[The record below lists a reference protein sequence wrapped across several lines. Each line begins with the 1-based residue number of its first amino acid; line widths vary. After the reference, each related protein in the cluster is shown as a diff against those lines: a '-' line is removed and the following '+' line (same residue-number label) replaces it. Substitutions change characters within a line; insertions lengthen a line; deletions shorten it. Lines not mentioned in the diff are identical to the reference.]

1 MKNLFFVLALFF
13 VVKTNAQDYYI
24 TFAGTG
30 ESVNVS
36 TVKVENLA
44 KGTSLTL
51 NGSDKLHLTSLITGV
66 KLTEDKQTSE
76 LKIYPN
82 PMIDKST
89 MEIYPPFAGD
99 AIITVCEMT
108 GKPVAQIQSYLDKG
122 KQEFHF
128 TGLNYGIYLLIVRGD
143 GYQMSGK
150 LICNGKSNGKIS
162 IEKASNNIQS
172 VNEKKSITDQKGTQA
187 TVDMEYSTGD
197 RLKLTGNS
205 GICTT
210 IIMDIPTT
218 SKLVT
223 FTFIVC
229 TDGDGNNYPVVQV
242 GTGKGSP
249 QIWMAENL
257 KTTKLNDGTTIIPN
271 VTGNTSWR
279 ALSTPGYCLFNNGAS
294 NKEIFGALYNWYSV
308 NTRKL
313 CPTGWHVPGDADWTT
328 YTEYLGGE
336 NVAGGKLKET
346 GTAHWVSPNLAATNV
361 TGFTALPGGYR
372 KFDGGFSPI
381 GYYCK
386 LWSATEYDATYSWS
400 RYISNSDSK
409 VIRTLFEKKAGLSVR
424 CIKD

>member
-1 MKNLFFVLALFF
+1 MKNLFVVIAFFFVLQ
-13 VVKTNAQDYYI
+13 TNAQDYYI

-30 ESVNVS
+30 ESANVS
-36 TVKVENLA
+36 TVKVENLT
-44 KGTSLTL
+44 KGTSLAL
-51 NGSDKLHLTSLITGV
+51 NGSDKLHLTSLITRV
-66 KLTEDKQTSE
+66 KLPDDTQTSE

-82 PMIDKST
+82 PMINKST

-99 AIITVCEMT
+99 AVITVCEMT
-108 GKPVAQIQSYLDKG
+108 GKPVAQIKSYLDKG
-122 KQEFHF
+122 RQEFHF
-128 TGLNYGIYLLIVRGD
+128 SGLNYGVYLLIVKGD

-162 IEKASNNIQS
+162 VEKASNNIQS
-172 VNEKKSITDQKGTQA
+172 VNEKKSITDQKGAQA

-210 IIMDIPTT
+210 IIVDIPTT

-229 TDGDGNNYPVVQV
+229 SDGDGNNYPVVQA

-271 VTGNTSWR
+271 VTGNTAWG
-279 ALSTPGYCLFNNGAS
+279 ALSTPGYCLFNNEAA
-294 NKEIFGALYNWYSV
+294 NKDTFGALYNWHTVS
-308 NTRKL
+308 TGKL
-313 CPTGWHVPGDADWTT
+313 CPTGWHVPDEAEWTT
-328 YTEYLGGE
+328 YTEYLGGD

-346 GTAHWVSPNLAATNV
+346 GTAHWASPNAEATNE
-361 TGFTALPGGYR
+361 TGFTALPSGYR
-372 KFDGGFSPI
+372 KFDSGFGLTGS
-381 GYYCK
+381 YSK
-386 LWSATEYDATYSWS
+386 MWSATEFDAAYGWS
-400 RYISNSDSK
+400 RYVYYGNGNL
-409 VIRTLFEKKAGLSVR
+409 IRTIFEKEAGLSVR